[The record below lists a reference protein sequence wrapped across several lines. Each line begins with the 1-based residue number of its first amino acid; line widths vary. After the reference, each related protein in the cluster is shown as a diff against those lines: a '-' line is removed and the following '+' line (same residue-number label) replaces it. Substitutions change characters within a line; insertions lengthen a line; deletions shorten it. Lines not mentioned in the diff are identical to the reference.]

1 MNPPRDP
8 KPKIRKMTLAHLDA
22 VVQIEKQLFSDP
34 WSRRSF
40 QFEILANQYSLP
52 LVLLLDKNLIGY
64 GIVWIIF
71 GEFHI
76 ANLAIHPDYQQKG
89 FGSYLLKEILKKAV
103 GLDYAI
109 LEVRESN
116 LKAIRLY
123 EKFGFERIAVRRH
136 YYSNGDDAIIMRR
149 WFKPPKQ
156 VESDADVSS
165 KQKSLKS

>member
-1 MNPPRDP
+1 MNPLRDRR
-8 KPKIRKMTLAHLDA
+8 PKIRKMTLAHLRA
-22 VVQIEKQLFSDP
+22 VVELEKQLFSDP

-52 LVLLLDKNLIGY
+52 LVLLLDKKLIGY
-64 GIVWIIF
+64 AIVWIIF

-76 ANLAIHPDYQQKG
+76 ANFAIHPDYQQKG
-89 FGSYLLKEILKKAV
+89 FGSHLLKEILKKAV

-123 EKFGFERIAVRRH
+123 EKFGFERIAVRLR
-136 YYSNGDDAIIMRR
+136 YYSNGDDAIIMRK
-149 WFKPPKQ
+149 WFRPPEQ
-156 VESDADVSS
+156 VIPKTGSYS
-165 KQKSLKS
+165 KQKSKI

>member
-1 MNPPRDP
+1 MSFLQGHR
-8 KPKIRKMTLAHLDA
+8 PKIRKMMLAHLDA
-22 VVQIEKQLFSDP
+22 VVEIEKQLFTDP

-52 LVLLLDKNLIGY
+52 LVLLLDKKLVGY
-64 GIVWIIF
+64 AIVWIIF

-76 ANLAIHPDYQQKG
+76 ANIAIHPDYQGKG
-89 FGSYLLKEILKKAV
+89 FGSYLLKEVLRKAV

-123 EKFGFERIAVRRH
+123 EKFGFEKIFVRRR
-136 YYSNGDDAIIMRR
+136 YYSNGDDAIIMRK
-149 WFKPPKQ
+149 WFKPPEQ
-156 VESDADVSS
+156 EMPAAAPLS
-165 KQKSLKS
+165 KHKSKI